1 MVFSRIAGGDEAA
14 FREIFH
20 EYNARLFPFVV
31 KVTESEDAAREI
43 LQEAFLRLWLH
54 RKQVAAMDN
63 PVGWLYRV
71 ANNLALSHLRT
82 KAARYRHLKSYGM
95 MQEMKP
101 AQDLNPTE
109 MGIDAR
115 ETEQMI
121 NEAIARL
128 PEKRQEIYRLSR
140 EEGLS
145 LQEIAGLLHL
155 SPNTVKNQL
164 VTASRQ
170 VQQYLHQMTECLV
183 PIGVLLLLMQ
193 S

>member
-1 MVFSRIAGGDEAA
+1 MAEGDESA
-14 FREIFH
+14 FGEIFH

-43 LQEAFLRLWLH
+43 LQEVFLRLWLN

-63 PVGWLYRV
+63 PAGWLYRV

-82 KAARYRHLKSYGM
+82 KAAGYRLLKNYGLI
-95 MQEMKP
+95 QEMQT
-101 AQDLNPTE
+101 ARGLNTTE
-109 MGIDAR
+109 MKIDAR
-115 ETEQMI
+115 NTAQMI
-121 NEAIARL
+121 KEAIARL
-128 PEKRQEIYRLSR
+128 PEKRREIYCLSK
-140 EEGLS
+140 EEGLG
-145 LQEIAGLLHL
+145 LREIAELLHL

-170 VQQYLHQMTECLV
+170 VQQYLHQMAECLV
-183 PIGVLLLLMQ
+183 PIGVFLLLMR

>member
-1 MVFSRIAGGDEAA
+1 MAGGDEAA

-43 LQEAFLRLWLH
+43 LQEVFLRLWLH
-54 RKQVAAMDN
+54 RQQVAAMDN
-63 PVGWLYRV
+63 PAGWLYRV
-71 ANNLALSHLRT
+71 ANNLALSHLRH
-82 KAARYRHLKSYGM
+82 KAVEYRHLKSYGM
-95 MQEMKP
+95 MQEMQA
-101 AQDLNPTE
+101 AQELNLTE

-121 NEAIARL
+121 NEVIARL
-128 PEKRQEIYRLSR
+128 PEKRRKIYCLSR
-140 EEGLS
+140 QEGLG

-164 VTASRQ
+164 VTANRQ
-170 VQQYLHQMTECLV
+170 VQQYLHQITGCLV
-183 PIGVLLLLMQ
+183 PAGILLLLLQ